1 MNFYLKTTFR
11 NLRKKP
17 VYSLISFIGFT
28 FGILIL
34 TFCVSSCSRNKL
46 KTDEN
51 SLTKQILTEEEQLAR
66 EAELRAEREK
76 QLADSLAKLPK
87 GFRFKEDRSVD
98 LQRPPLV
105 IDIARNL
112 NNIKEIKLSDVATDI
127 KYIRME
133 SLPEAISTTQRFKY
147 YLMDNNIVA
156 VSLYGIFLF
165 SNDGK
170 FIRNIVKNEFSGI
183 SDDETRK
190 AIIIQGDHTFK
201 GGGTTV
207 WARGNSLFYKYSDNI
222 TGQDYIMEYDCSLNQ
237 PTYNIE
243 FDSENQKKIIGA
255 GEIVFDL
262 KQDNETTNKT
272 QNNLEGAWW
281 IPLDALYNEIK
292 TFAPDKNTYL
302 KRFWDKVDK
311 IGVFQ
316 KNGDTL
322 AVFTN
327 HDQVKDHFSTDSQIQ
342 DVGTQYE
349 KNGSLLFRSDF
360 NDTIFQVVPPNRF
373 LPVYVFNLGRHKYSK
388 QESVDMVSLI
398 DKVMIKNVAETKNY
412 IFITFTKDNYDCP
425 RNRKN
430 KSVKI
435 YHALF
440 SKSSNQLQIVK
451 SDPFDYEAPILVN
464 NIDGGYSIWPLSY
477 QVASNGEIMLSLK
490 GSDLKTQVKSSEFQ
504 KSAAPADKKEKLKQ
518 LANSVSDLDDILMIV
533 Q

>member
-1 MNFYLKTTFR
+1 MKKYL
-11 NLRKKP
+11 LA
-17 VYSLISFIGFT
+17 LIVFVTFIG
-28 FGILIL
+28 
-34 TFCVSSCSRNKL
+34 CNSNRL
-46 KTDEN
+46 KTDEKKLAN
-51 SLTKQILTEEEQLAR
+51 QILTEEEQLAQQ
-66 EAELRAEREK
+66 EVKRAEREK
-76 QLADSLAKLPK
+76 QLADSMAKLPK

-98 LQRPPLV
+98 LQSRPLV
-105 IDIARNL
+105 IDIAGNL

-165 SNDGK
+165 SNDGT

-183 SDDETRK
+183 RDDETRK

-207 WARGNSLFYKYSDNI
+207 WARGNSLFYKYSNNI

-243 FDSENQKKIIGA
+243 FDSENQKEIIGA
-255 GEIVFDL
+255 GEILFDL
-262 KQDNETTNKT
+262 KQENVTTNKT
-272 QNNLEGAWW
+272 QNNHEETSW

-311 IGVFQ
+311 IGVFR

-322 AVFTN
+322 AVFAN
-327 HDQVKDHFSTDSQIQ
+327 HDQVKGHFSTDSQIQ

-349 KNGSLLFRSDF
+349 KNGSLFFRSDF

-398 DKVMIKNVAETKNY
+398 DKVIIRNVAETKNY

-435 YHALF
+435 YHVLF
-440 SKSSNQLQIVK
+440 SKTNHQLQIIK
-451 SDPFDYEAPILVN
+451 SDPTDYSAPILEN
-464 NIDGGYSIWPLSY
+464 NIDGGYPVWPLSY
-477 QVASNGEIMLSLK
+477 MVGGKGEIMLSLK
-490 GSDLKTQVKSSEFQ
+490 GSDLKAHVQSPQFQ
-504 KSAAPADKKEKLKQ
+504 KSTAPADKKEKLKQ
-518 LANSVSDLDDILMIV
+518 LAKSVSNLDDILMIV
-533 Q
+533 K